1 MRANTKKKHKMG
13 KRFAIVI
20 GVAAVGVMALGAQTV
35 MADHPI
41 PTHGPPGHH
50 DPIVPWHGGLGS
62 EVRKCVE
69 GRRVILF
76 QQLPGPDR
84 KLGSDR
90 IKNKNLGEAADPAD
104 PGWFRWYIWA
114 SMDGR
119 VYAKVMPKVRDGFVC
134 RADRS
139 RTVVNGR
146 AWIPKNPGPPPS
158 ATGEPPAVVKYDSK
172 LTITRN

>member
-1 MRANTKKKHKMG
+1 MRADTKKKHKMG

-20 GVAAVGVMALGAQTV
+20 GVAAVGVMALTATSFSTQL
-35 MADHPI
+35 P
-41 PTHGPPGHH
+41 GP
-50 DPIVPWHGGLGS
+50 DPRTGLVPWHGGLGS

-76 QQLPGPDR
+76 KQLPGPDR

-90 IKNKNLGEAADPAD
+90 SKKLGEAADAAD
-104 PGWFRWYIWA
+104 PGWFRWWIWA

-139 RTVVNGR
+139 RTVVNGK
-146 AWIPKNPGPPPS
+146 APLVGGPPPS
-158 ATGEPPAVVKYDSK
+158 ATGEPPAVVKYDTT

>member
-1 MRANTKKKHKMG
+1 M
-13 KRFAIVI
+13 
-20 GVAAVGVMALGAQTV
+20 
-35 MADHPI
+35 
-41 PTHGPPGHH
+41 
-50 DPIVPWHGGLGS
+50 
-62 EVRKCVE
+62 
-69 GRRVILF
+69 ILF
-76 QQLPGPDR
+76 KQLPGPDR

-90 IKNKNLGEAADPAD
+90 VKQLGEAADPAD
-104 PGWFRWYIWA
+104 PGWFRWYRWA

-139 RTVVNGR
+139 RTIVNGR
-146 AWIPKNPGPPPS
+146 VGPIQIPGPPPS

>member
-13 KRFAIVI
+13 KRFALVI

-35 MADHPI
+35 MAGHPGL
-41 PTHGPPGHH
+41 HR

-76 QQLPGPDR
+76 KQLPGPDR

-90 IKNKNLGEAADPAD
+90 IKQLGEAADPAD
-104 PGWFRWYIWA
+104 PGWFRWYRWA

-119 VYAKVMPKVRDGFVC
+119 VYAKVMPKVRDGYVC

>member
-1 MRANTKKKHKMG
+1 MRAHTKKKHAMG
-13 KRFAIVI
+13 KRFAVVI
-20 GVAAVGVMALGAQTV
+20 GVAAVGVTALGAQTV
-35 MADHPI
+35 MAGKDR
-41 PTHGPPGHH
+41 TGL
-50 DPIVPWHGGLGS
+50 VPWHGGLGS
-62 EVRKCVE
+62 EVRKCVD

-76 QQLPGPDR
+76 KQRPGPDR

-90 IKNKNLGEAADPAD
+90 IKQLGEAADPAG

-114 SMDGR
+114 PMGGR
-119 VYAKVMPKVRDGFVC
+119 VYAKVMPKVGDGFVC

-139 RTVVNGR
+139 RTIVNGR
-146 AWIPKNPGPPPS
+146 VGGIQKPGPPPS

>member
-1 MRANTKKKHKMG
+1 MRANTKKKHEMG
-13 KRFAIVI
+13 RRFAVVI
-20 GVAAVGVMALGAQTV
+20 GMAAVGAMALGAQTV
-35 MADHPI
+35 MGTARPGPHRAD
-41 PTHGPPGHH
+41 
-50 DPIVPWHGGLGS
+50 IVPWHGGLGA
-62 EVRKCVE
+62 EVRKCVV

-76 QQLPGPDR
+76 KQLPGPDR

-104 PGWFRWYIWA
+104 PEWFRWYIWA

-139 RTVVNGR
+139 QTIVDGK
-146 AWIPKNPGPPPS
+146 APLKGGPPPS
-158 ATGEPPAVVKYDSK
+158 ATGEPPAVVKYDST

>member
-1 MRANTKKKHKMG
+1 MRAQTKGKHGMG
-13 KRFAIVI
+13 KRFALVI
-20 GVAAVGVMALGAQTV
+20 GVAAAGVIALGAQTV
-35 MADHPI
+35 MADQPP
-41 PTHGPPGHH
+41 PTHGPPGHR
-50 DPIVPWHGGLGS
+50 DPVVPFHGGLGS
-62 EVRKCVE
+62 EVRKCVV

-76 QQLPGPDR
+76 KQLPGPDR

-104 PGWFRWYIWA
+104 PEWFRWLIWA

-139 RTVVNGR
+139 QTIVDGNAPLKG
-146 AWIPKNPGPPPS
+146 GPPPS
-158 ATGEPPAVVKYDSK
+158 ATGEPPAVVKYDST